1 MDENGDK
8 PIADDMENTFLSLDD
23 NDLEFFEADEK
34 IAIIER
40 YEYYLSESFPVC
52 IKIIEAIGEHP
63 ILEPILTLL
72 IRAVGNAANQG
83 LSKQKIMEHALSV
96 LETEFEKEMA
106 EGGNAADE

>member
-1 MDENGDK
+1 MDQYNEKELAG
-8 PIADDMENTFLSLDD
+8 DMENTFVSLDD
-23 NDLEFFEADEK
+23 NDLDFFEADEK

-72 IRAVGNAANQG
+72 IRAVGNATNRG
-83 LSKQKIMEHALSV
+83 LGKNETLEHALSV
-96 LETEFEKEMA
+96 LEAEFKKESEKGEPA
-106 EGGNAADE
+106 EDE